1 MSVAFTPQAFVAKW
15 RKVTLKESAA
25 AKEHFLDL
33 CQLIGHPTPAVA
45 EAVLKKR
52 TLTNL
57 YNRRPT
63 LLDIAHKKL
72 DAAVFAAHAW
82 PADLTDE
89 EILARLPALNLVRA
103 GVNPGSQRCVSDVL

>member
-1 MSVAFTPQAFVAKW
+1 MPRMSSSVSVAFTPQAFVAKW

-57 YNRRPT
+57 YNRPPT
-63 LLDIAHKKL
+63 WLEFAHVKL
-72 DAAVFAAHAW
+72 DAAVFAAYGW

-89 EILARLPALNLVRA
+89 EILERLLALNLARA
-103 GVNPGSQRCVSDVL
+103 EANPGS